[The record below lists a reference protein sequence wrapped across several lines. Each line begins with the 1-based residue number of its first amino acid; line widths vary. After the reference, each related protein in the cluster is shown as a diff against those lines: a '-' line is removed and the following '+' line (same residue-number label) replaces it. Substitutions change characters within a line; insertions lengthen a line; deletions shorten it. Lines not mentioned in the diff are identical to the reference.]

1 MTDSTHARLELI
13 QFVTRRQS
21 ELQGLRS
28 TAFALHVMATMGLI
42 RWLQP
47 MERPKAQLVV
57 IAVSIVLTE
66 GSWRLV
72 DWWYRTRCGRVSSAD
87 VGRASTASGLTV
99 IGVGLDMTPWF
110 PVAGFSAFVLVVA
123 IYGVRIAFR
132 DFPWRGYYLALIALP
147 AVAPFVPPSGA
158 MLAHFPPYA
167 VTLLALAVV
176 GILDHRLLRASLE
189 QLRQLGQVGS
199 SA

>member
-1 MTDSTHARLELI
+1 MTERQLALI

-42 RWLQP
+42 LWLQP
-47 MERPKAQLVV
+47 MQRPKAQLVV

-72 DWWYRTRCGRVSSAD
+72 DWWYRTRCGRVSSAG
-87 VGRASTASGLTV
+87 VGRGSAASGLIV
-99 IGVGLDMTPWF
+99 FGVGLDMTPWF
-110 PVAGFSAFVLVVA
+110 PVAGCSAFVLVVA
-123 IYGVRIAFR
+123 IYGARIAFR
-132 DFPWRGYYLALIALP
+132 DSPWRAYHLALVALP
-147 AVAPFVPPSGA
+147 AIAPLVPPGGA
-158 MLAHFPPYA
+158 LLAHFPPYS
-167 VTLLALAVV
+167 VTLVALAVV

>member
-1 MTDSTHARLELI
+1 MTPARLALI

-47 MERPKAQLVV
+47 MQTPKAQLAV
-57 IAVSIVLTE
+57 IAVSIVMTE

-72 DWWYRTRCGRVSSAD
+72 DWWYRTRCGRVSSAE

-99 IGVGLDMTPWF
+99 IGVVLDMTPWF
-110 PVAGFSAFVLVVA
+110 PVAGFTAFVLVVA
-123 IYGVRIAFR
+123 IYGAWITFR
-132 DFPWRGYYLALIALP
+132 DFPRRGYYLALIGLP
-147 AVAPFVPPSGA
+147 AIAPLVPPGGPL
-158 MLAHFPPYA
+158 LAHFPPYS

-176 GILDHRLLRASLE
+176 GSLDHLLLRASLE